1 MLHCPGWVP
10 ARSLSSHGPCPC
22 QDVRLRRT
30 SIWPVSAGPP
40 RSRRCICDFFLL
52 PFGGRWFPGLRVQAL
67 RREKTRPAVSGHTS
81 TTACGQG
88 HSCEWRPS
96 SVAVTRHHAP
106 FWRQGARYIPTNA
119 GCRGHTHTAAHAV
132 PVPGTRHIQQ
142 IRGPA
147 FPLAPPACVAPGKA
161 GNGQLGDAGREV
173 LPVFAMRRLRQ
184 TGRRLAS
191 CASRLSPRAGRRS
204 CWRGWELGAGSWSC
218 QNESVQGCL
227 LFRSGCPSGDRL
239 GWSHWRWPNW

>member
-1 MLHCPGWVP
+1 MTFSSSLWGPVVSRSPG
-10 ARSLSSHGPCPC
+10 
-22 QDVRLRRT
+22 
-30 SIWPVSAGPP
+30 
-40 RSRRCICDFFLL
+40 
-52 PFGGRWFPGLRVQAL
+52 PGASPG
-67 RREKTRPAVSGHTS
+67 ETRPAVSGHTS

-106 FWRQGARYIPTNA
+106 FWRQGARYIANA

-218 QNESVQGCL
+218 QNESVQGL
-227 LFRSGCPSGDRL
+227 LAFPFRLPL
-239 GWSHWRWPNW
+239 GRSAWVVTLAVAQLVIPGGMRCAVPFYSQQRKVLVC